1 MISKNILNW
10 KGGKVLAKKEIL
22 GEPELPDSF
31 CGDDADEVKGAML
44 FTALLSEEAKNQ
56 AAEKIDIKQPH

>member
-1 MISKNILNW
+1 M
-10 KGGKVLAKKEIL
+10 AKKEIL